1 MTKEEQLLLVLNR
14 IDSYLGRVDSKANFW
29 ITCNIFIIGG
39 IAFNSNL
46 LSKTL
51 QLDWFHVCLINFSI
65 LSVLCAA
72 TGMLWAFLAISPF
85 LKSGNNKQKNS
96 YTTLLFFGS
105 IAQIS
110 PKEYHD
116 ELKQSTKESRINDL
130 ERQVHLLSIALNHKF
145 ERIRKSTQYSLFALL
160 FAVISILL
168 KIYMMINGGR
178 F

>member
-1 MTKEEQLLLVLNR
+1 MTKEEQLLLVFNR

-51 QLDWFHVCLINFSI
+51 HLDWVQVCLISFSI
-65 LSVLCAA
+65 LSILCAA
-72 TGMLWAFLAISPF
+72 TGMSWAFFAISPF

-116 ELKQSTKESRINDL
+116 ELKKSTKESRVNDL
-130 ERQVHLLSIALNHKF
+130 EKQVHLLSTALNHKF
-145 ERIRKSTQYSLFALL
+145 ERIRKATQYSLFALL
-160 FAVISILL
+160 FAVISILFR
-168 KIYMMINGGR
+168 IYIVIDGGC

>member
-14 IDSYLGRVDSKANFW
+14 IDSNLERVDSKANFW

-39 IAFNSNL
+39 IAFNSNI

-51 QLDWFHVCLINFSI
+51 QWDWFHVCLISFSI

-85 LKSGNNKQKNS
+85 LKSGNKNQKNS

-110 PKEYHD
+110 LKEYHD
-116 ELKQSTKESRINDL
+116 ELKKSTKESRINDL

-168 KIYMMINGGR
+168 KIYMMIKGGR